1 MANNKEKEN
10 KWREEFEAWEDGRK
24 DKRLDELENKYNNK
38 TITREENDE
47 YQKMLKID
55 KNIEKVEHISDYID
69 RLSDLKE
76 QIIKEISARR
86 QRNGG
91 EGEKA
96 QEATKKL
103 EEELPKL
110 LEEDEKLSKQLKN
123 PNLSKEEKEEISKK
137 RQEIKDKISQNNA
150 KYSKYTGIIAKSEKQ
165 KQKEVF
171 SEMGDKELFDN
182 AVKVSAKISVA
193 NLYAKQLMDGQQDL
207 SRIEDVVNKQNI
219 ETKQGSLRSKVN
231 KEIKRYRATAENKEK
246 IDNVKNAVK
255 GKDLSKEGK
264 AQASKIEKEEEIKR
278 AAEVSKALTEVSEF
292 DQKHPKLAAIKNWF
306 KNGFK
311 KIKDSMSYEN
321 PNKEESNKEK
331 SNKKGSKKEEKAEA
345 SIEDKRKEFMRTLK
359 EMDNVDMKKV
369 AENGQ
374 TRQDPREILLR
385 NKLMKEN
392 QADSQTID
400 KLTKDM
406 DEETVNKIKEDVKR
420 QQGGDER

>member
-10 KWREEFEAWEDGRK
+10 KWREEFEDWENGEK
-24 DKRLDELENKYNNK
+24 DKRFDELEDKYNNK

-55 KNIEKVEHISDYID
+55 KNIEKVENISDYID
-69 RLSDLKE
+69 RLLDLKE

-103 EEELPKL
+103 EEELSKL

-123 PNLSKEEKEEISKK
+123 PNLSKEEKEEISQK

-150 KYSKYTGIIAKSEKQ
+150 KYSRYTGIIAKSEKQ
-165 KQKEVF
+165 KQEEVF
-171 SEMGDKELFDN
+171 AEIGDQELFDN

-219 ETKQGSLRSKVN
+219 QAKQGSLRSKVN

-246 IDNVKNAVK
+246 IDNVKNAIK
-255 GKDLSKEGK
+255 GKDLSKEDK
-264 AQASKIEKEEEIKR
+264 AKASKIEKEEEAKR
-278 AAEVSKALTEVSEF
+278 AVEVSKALTEVSEF
-292 DQKHPKLAAIKNWF
+292 VQKHPKLAAIKNWF

-321 PNKEESNKEK
+321 PNKEESKQ
-331 SNKKGSKKEEKAEA
+331 KGSKKEEKAEI

-369 AENGQ
+369 AESGQ
-374 TRQDPREILLR
+374 TKQDPREILLR
-385 NKLMKEN
+385 NKLMKEKET
-392 QADSQTID
+392 DSQSID
-400 KLTKDM
+400 KLTKGM